1 MLLGALLAAAAAA
14 GPAAVPA
21 PLAVFPPESQ
31 VADAENAWVGEAVA
45 DRLAHDLAF
54 LGVDAVERAD
64 TLRAQEALDIP
75 ALPLSRATCVRVAE
89 ALGADR
95 LVVGSYRVRQTDV
108 TLTLQVM
115 DAARGTLSTPLMA
128 SGPLDALPGL
138 ITALA
143 FDVASLGHRP
153 PSRSRA
159 ELLAARGSVAPAAFK
174 AYGLGLTL
182 RPFAARTQSL
192 RRAVI
197 LDRGHD
203 DARLA
208 LGRLLLQQ
216 RQLSAA
222 EAALARVKPGSPLA
236 RAARFLQGVARLEIG
251 RYREAATTFAT
262 LVAESPSAAAR
273 NDQALALLRLSSAD
287 PKASAVLRPAV
298 EADPGV
304 PDLAFNLGFILL
316 AEGDADGAVYWLRDA
331 VRRDPLDAR
340 ARVVLAWA
348 LKKAGRP
355 AEAAE
360 EWKGVTALA
369 PAYDAVATPD
379 LSRRFER
386 ISYSERPLAAGRGAP
401 SPAEL
406 AVTLVGRGEKK
417 LRAGDLDGA
426 VGELTRAVY
435 LDPHAPRVHLV
446 LGRTYRARG
455 EREKAESELRAALW
469 SGPAGDASARLE
481 LAALLKEMGRVKD
494 ARAEAGKVLKDD
506 PKNVA
511 ARRILD
517 GL

>member
-1 MLLGALLAAAAAA
+1 VTALAGLVLAAAAAA
-14 GPAAVPA
+14 APG
-21 PLAVFPPESQ
+21 PLAVFPPESA
-31 VADAENAWVGEAVA
+31 VADAENAWVAEAVA
-45 DRLAHDLAF
+45 DRLAHDLAA

-75 ALPLSRATCVRVAE
+75 PLPLSRATCVRVAE

-115 DAARGTLSTPLMA
+115 DAARGTLSAPLQA

-143 FDVASLGHRP
+143 FDVASLGPGP
-153 PSRSRA
+153 PSRSRQD
-159 ELLAARGSVAPAAFK
+159 LLALRGGVAPAAFR

-192 RRAVI
+192 RRAVV
-197 LDRGHD
+197 LDREHD

-222 EAALARVKPGSPLA
+222 EAALAHVKPASPLA

-251 RYREAATTFAT
+251 RYREAADTFAA
-262 LVAESPSAAAR
+262 LAAESPTAAAR
-273 NDQALALLRLSSAD
+273 NDQALALLRLSSRE
-287 PKASAVLRPAV
+287 PKASDVLRPAV
-298 EADPGV
+298 QADPGS
-304 PDLAFNLGFILL
+304 PDLDFNLGFILL
-316 AEGDADGAVYWLRDA
+316 AEGDAEGAIYSLREA

-348 LKKAGRP
+348 LKKAGRT

-369 PAYDAVATPD
+369 PAYDAIATPD
-379 LSRRFER
+379 LTRRFER
-386 ISYSERPLAAGRGAP
+386 ISYSERPLAAGRGTP
-401 SPAEL
+401 TPAEL

-426 VGELTRAVY
+426 VRELTRAVY

-446 LGRTYRARG
+446 LGRTHRARG
-455 EREKAESELRAALW
+455 DREKAESELRAALW
-469 SGPAGDASARLE
+469 SAPAGDASARLE
-481 LAALLKEMGRVKD
+481 LAALLKEMGRPKE
-494 ARAEAGKVLKDD
+494 ARVEAGKVLKDD
-506 PKNVA
+506 PKNAA